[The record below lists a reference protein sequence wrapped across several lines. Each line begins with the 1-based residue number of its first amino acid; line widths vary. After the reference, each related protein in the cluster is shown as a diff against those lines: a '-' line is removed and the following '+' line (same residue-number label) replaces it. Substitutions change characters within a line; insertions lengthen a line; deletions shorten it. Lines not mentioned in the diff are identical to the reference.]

1 MDKLGQIISL
11 GQLIYTQCE
20 EMRYCRRQC
29 QRLGKRVHGLL
40 QPLQG
45 LQDQGK
51 NLSADVMASLDH
63 FEAVLKEAKRQIE
76 KFNNKSSIWKFITAG
91 NDKVAFREV
100 NGRLRDVEELLLLL
114 QIDQRMLVSN
124 ISQGAVW
131 PQEDQQDAEE
141 DQYEHMHALLMGLK
155 ISVKEIQDTLN
166 QCLLKPKQEIPQDQI
181 KEIKKEHLAGSPWIF
196 LKENELSTLYR
207 GEYHRSPVTIKV
219 FNKLQAPNI
228 GLHHSE
234 IPQLHR
240 NISSSSFLVAGGYQ
254 VKFAGFELSKTQTSI
269 SQEAKGSKAERVSST
284 VYVSPQRMKNVY
296 QKYDIKTEI
305 YSFGIVLWEIATGK
319 IPFEGCDSKKIYEL
333 VAEDQKQEPVGE
345 DCPSLL
351 RGIIDE
357 CRAYEPSA
365 RPSVD
370 GILGKLSTFKEFMD
384 KKLR

>member
-100 NGRLRDVEELLLLL
+100 NGSLACDFNLA
-114 QIDQRMLVSN
+114 LVFLN
-124 ISQGAVW
+124 IHCPFSCR
-131 PQEDQQDAEE
+131 
-141 DQYEHMHALLMGLK
+141 YEHMHALLMGLK

-370 GILGKLSTFKEFMD
+370 GRVLSGLCTETQTKEFMD
-384 KKLR
+384 KKL